1 MRQLERTGRYLLL
14 FIFILVLVSGCS
26 LQASPEEV
34 AQAKKDFITMIDDL
48 NNEAPN
54 GIKVLQEIRDMYTK
68 GEIKRTKVQNT
79 ILNGMDIND
88 RIKDDIV
95 SAGIPQE
102 MEPIRER
109 LMTALAKRKDGYQ
122 MLFDAYDFNDPSRE
136 PAADAKIQEAIQD
149 FVQIQKDVA
158 PYRQ

>member
-1 MRQLERTGRYLLL
+1 M
-14 FIFILVLVSGCS
+14 
-26 LQASPEEV
+26 QASPEEV
-34 AQAKKDFITMIDDL
+34 AQAKKDFVTIIDDL

-54 GIKVLQEIRDMYTK
+54 GIKVLQEIREMYKK

-88 RIKDDIV
+88 RIKDDVV

-109 LMTALAKRKDGYQ
+109 LMAALSKRKDGYQ
-122 MLFDAYDFNDPSRE
+122 MLFDAFDFNDPSRE
-136 PAADAKIQEAIQD
+136 SAADAKIQEALQD
-149 FVQIQKDVA
+149 FMQIQKDVA